1 MKYLSK
7 DRNCIE
13 GEQSIILPSE
23 LAAKNDSRP
32 SSGKSDSSTERPSS
46 SVSSHTGAVIGNAR
60 VRLRE
65 VAEEDG
71 DENNDDL
78 ANENS
83 MELKHSENEDGP
95 ALEDNSS
102 SNAKSQMYELEG
114 KGPPTET
121 KLVDIVDE
129 IPENVIS
136 RPNTPGTWAFDE
148 KEVSLHTKPPRPTSA
163 SLCSPPIP
171 RKTPV
176 SVDHHL
182 RK

>member
-1 MKYLSK
+1 M
-7 DRNCIE
+7 
-13 GEQSIILPSE
+13 
-23 LAAKNDSRP
+23 DSRP
-32 SSGKSDSSTERPSS
+32 SSGKSDSSTERPLS

-65 VAEEDG
+65 VTEEDS
-71 DENNDDL
+71 DDK
-78 ANENS
+78 NEDKQNT
-83 MELKHSENEDGP
+83 MEDTISENEDVP
-95 ALEDNSS
+95 SSEDNDS
-102 SNAKSQMYELEG
+102 SNTKSQMYELEG

>member
-1 MKYLSK
+1 MKYLFK
-7 DRNCIE
+7 DRNCIK
-13 GEQSIILPSE
+13 GEQGIILPSE
-23 LAAKNDSRP
+23 LAKIDSRP

-83 MELKHSENEDGP
+83 MEIMHSENENGS
-95 ALEDNSS
+95 ALGDNSS

-163 SLCSPPIP
+163 SLCSPPMP
-171 RKTPV
+171 RKAPV

>member
-1 MKYLSK
+1 M
-7 DRNCIE
+7 
-13 GEQSIILPSE
+13 
-23 LAAKNDSRP
+23 
-32 SSGKSDSSTERPSS
+32 
-46 SVSSHTGAVIGNAR
+46 GNAR

-71 DENNDDL
+71 DDN
-78 ANENS
+78 
-83 MELKHSENEDGP
+83 NED
-95 ALEDNSS
+95 LSKQNTMEDNLSDKEDEPSPEDKSS
-102 SNAKSQMYELEG
+102 SNTNAKGQMYELEG

-121 KLVDIVDE
+121 KFKDIVDE

-163 SLCSPPIP
+163 SLCSPPVP